1 MLMVLWVLSSMK
13 KMELH
18 LKLFQKI
25 GITIQSCKMR
35 DGNILYNVDPDGNQT
50 PIRYIEDGADMQIEV
65 EVDGGD
71 GVPDNPGEVT
81 WEKPVRTNNYANN
94 NFNLGLSATLS
105 IPLG

>member
-1 MLMVLWVLSSMK
+1 
-13 KMELH
+13 
-18 LKLFQKI
+18 
-25 GITIQSCKMR
+25 
-35 DGNILYNVDPDGNQT
+35 
-50 PIRYIEDGADMQIEV
+50 MQIEV

-105 IPLG
+105 IPLGKKLHNLCKEAAETQIAQQAQLTANKRRDFEIARLKKCLLIKDWTLR